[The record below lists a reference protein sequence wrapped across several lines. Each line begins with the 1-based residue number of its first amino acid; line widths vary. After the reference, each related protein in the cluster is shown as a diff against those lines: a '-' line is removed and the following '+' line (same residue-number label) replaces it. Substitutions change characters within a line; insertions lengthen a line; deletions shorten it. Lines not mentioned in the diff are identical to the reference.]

1 MTRQPPENVGEAI
14 AFILAEAKRLEALIN
29 MAGSEPVKL
38 LLEHDKVMERLNKL
52 NTYKKYGVW
61 KDV

>member
-1 MTRQPPENVGEAI
+1 MNKQPPENVDEAI
-14 AFILAEAKRLEALIN
+14 VFTLAEAKRLENLIN

-38 LLEHDKVMERLNKL
+38 LLEHDKVMERLSKL

-61 KDV
+61 KDI